1 MAAVTNDRQYR
12 QVLTMA
18 MAMRQRET
26 QDLVFNS
33 NPVSAILREAG
44 MFKPFTGP
52 EIRIPLTIDK
62 MEGQWFS
69 GFDKLNNEPKEILNS
84 AVFTPKNLAVGFSLS
99 GTEMRGNEG
108 ETQVIDLYETYMDN
122 ATESMR
128 DEWEISL
135 HGNGTGG
142 AGREMIGMG
151 GALPI
156 LPTTGVYGGIDR
168 SLHPLWQ
175 PSVFDAET
183 DFTGIGAAGWDSTT
197 ARSIIEN
204 VTARRSKG
212 NRYPSIWIMDL
223 LTYQPLSASLAAIQ
237 RIQRENGGSG
247 GSNRPTLGFQGLE
260 IATPAGNVTAYC
272 ASGVDNVMPANT
284 AYFIEPNSLEVRY
297 MSDYNMVPLFPGE
310 GAMPVNQDAYA
321 QYLLWVGELILKN
334 PRYSGRLIATPTT
347 P

>member
-1 MAAVTNDRQYR
+1 
-12 QVLTMA
+12 
-18 MAMRQRET
+18 
-26 QDLVFNS
+26 
-33 NPVSAILREAG
+33 